1 MGTSKC
7 PRLLLT
13 VCALVALGA
22 AAWAADRP
30 TPPASRSHR
39 KAHKKVAPLVLPPLP
54 AGPLRQVPMDQI
66 PASAPQVS
74 YQNGMLAIS
83 SQNSTLGEILKNV
96 RQLTGASIDLPPNGA
111 NERVVAQ
118 LGPGAPR
125 DVLAQLLNGTAF
137 NYVMVGT
144 AADPKTIA
152 SVVIS
157 PKPMGGEVQTAANYQ
172 PPVDSNP
179 IQPPMPFRPGIV
191 QQQPPATAEADDSS
205 DDSDAED
212 KDDEE
217 GDQSAQ
223 PQPGGV
229 AVQPGEQPDQS
240 GVPNGGP
247 MTPEQI
253 LQKLRQGQ
261 PQPPQ
266 GYPQPPQ
273 QQQQ

>member
-1 MGTSKC
+1 
-7 PRLLLT
+7 
-13 VCALVALGA
+13 
-22 AAWAADRP
+22 
-30 TPPASRSHR
+30 
-39 KAHKKVAPLVLPPLP
+39 
-54 AGPLRQVPMDQI
+54 MDQI

-74 YQNGMLAIS
+74 YQNGLLAIS

-96 RQLTGASIDLPPNGA
+96 RQLTGASVDLPPSGA

-144 AADPKTIA
+144 AADPKTVA
-152 SVVIS
+152 SVVIT
-157 PKPMGGEVQTAANYQ
+157 PKPAGGGEVQTATNFQ

-179 IQPPMPFRPGIV
+179 NPMQPPMPFRPGIV
-191 QQQPPATAEADDSS
+191 QQQQPAVAAVEDAS

-212 KDDEE
+212 KDDEDA
-217 GDQSAQ
+217 DQPQQ

-229 AVQPGEQPDQS
+229 ALQPGEQPDQS
-240 GVPNGGP
+240 GAPNGGP

-261 PQPPQ
+261 PPQ
-266 GYPQPPQ
+266 AYPQPPQ